1 MQKGTK
7 IFAILLCLTVLFGI
21 ISFSL
26 EVRVGDKAV
35 IADEG
40 IRPAQMTAHDK
51 ELLKKFGLDSNNMA
65 LLSFAAP
72 KEAKGMML
80 DTMILRNGEWEPYTF
95 CGGVSLSDADIE
107 EYGRLYG
114 ELAIIL
120 NTERESQTRLVD
132 ERELEF
138 RMMLGSGTLGVT
150 YANLE
155 NDGSDEY
162 LAQGIVFLDAKRE
175 IVLGEKIPVAM
186 LLSNKESSMPV
197 VSMEHYNAPDE
208 RFDMVDEVIA
218 VTVTFI

>member
-1 MQKGTK
+1 M
-7 IFAILLCLTVLFGI
+7 
-21 ISFSL
+21 
-26 EVRVGDKAV
+26 
-35 IADEG
+35 
-40 IRPAQMTAHDK
+40 
-51 ELLKKFGLDSNNMA
+51 
-65 LLSFAAP
+65 
-72 KEAKGMML
+72 
-80 DTMILRNGEWEPYTF
+80 
-95 CGGVSLSDADIE
+95 
-107 EYGRLYG
+107 
-114 ELAIIL
+114 
-120 NTERESQTRLVD
+120 LVD

-186 LLSNKESSMPV
+186 LLSNKESRMPV
-197 VSMEHYNAPDE
+197 VSTELYNAPDE

>member
-7 IFAILLCLTVLFGI
+7 IFAILFCLTVLFGI

-26 EVRVGDKAV
+26 EVRIGDNAV
-35 IADEG
+35 IANEG

-51 ELLKKFGLDSNNMA
+51 ELLKKFGLDSNNMT

-120 NTERESQTRLVD
+120 NTERDSQTRLVD

-155 NDGSDEY
+155 NEDSDEY
-162 LAQGIVFLDAKRE
+162 LAQGIVFLDTERE

-186 LLSNKESSMPV
+186 LLSNKESRMPV
-197 VSMEHYNAPDE
+197 VSVELYNAPDE

>member
-7 IFAILLCLTVLFGI
+7 IFAILFCLTVLFGI

-26 EVRVGDKAV
+26 EVRIGDNAV

-51 ELLKKFGLDSNNMA
+51 ELLKKFGLDSNNMT

-120 NTERESQTRLVD
+120 NTERDSQTRLVD

-155 NDGSDEY
+155 NEDSDEY
-162 LAQGIVFLDAKRE
+162 LAQGIVFLDAERE

-186 LLSNKESSMPV
+186 LLSNKESRMPV
-197 VSMEHYNAPDE
+197 VSTELYNAPDE

-218 VTVTFI
+218 VTVSFI

>member
-26 EVRVGDKAV
+26 EVRIGDNAV

-51 ELLKKFGLDSNNMA
+51 ELLKKFGLDSNNMT

-107 EYGRLYG
+107 EHGRLYG

-120 NTERESQTRLVD
+120 NTERDSQTMLVD

-155 NDGSDEY
+155 NEDSDKY
-162 LAQGIVFLDAKRE
+162 LAQGIVFLDTERE

-197 VSMEHYNAPDE
+197 VSTELYNAPDE

>member
-26 EVRVGDKAV
+26 EVRIGDNAV

-51 ELLKKFGLDSNNMA
+51 ELLKKFGLDSNNMT

-107 EYGRLYG
+107 EHGRLYG

-120 NTERESQTRLVD
+120 NTERDSQTMLVD

-155 NDGSDEY
+155 NEDSDEY
-162 LAQGIVFLDAKRE
+162 LAQGIVFLDTERE

-197 VSMEHYNAPDE
+197 VSTELYNAPDE

>member
-1 MQKGTK
+1 MQRGTK

-26 EVRVGDKAV
+26 EVRVGDKTV

-51 ELLKKFGLDSNNMA
+51 ELLKKFGLDSNNMT

-120 NTERESQTRLVD
+120 NTERESQTMLVD

-155 NDGSDEY
+155 NEDSDEY
-162 LAQGIVFLDAKRE
+162 LAQGIVFLDAERE

-197 VSMEHYNAPDE
+197 VSTELYNAPDE

>member
-7 IFAILLCLTVLFGI
+7 IFAILFCLTVLFGI

-26 EVRVGDKAV
+26 EVRIGDNAV
-35 IADEG
+35 IANEG

-51 ELLKKFGLDSNNMA
+51 ELLKKFGLDSNNMT

-120 NTERESQTRLVD
+120 NTERDSQTRLVD

-155 NDGSDEY
+155 NEDSDEY
-162 LAQGIVFLDAKRE
+162 LAQGIVFLDTERE

-186 LLSNKESSMPV
+186 LLSNKESRMPV

>member
-26 EVRVGDKAV
+26 EVRIGDNAV

-51 ELLKKFGLDSNNMA
+51 ELLKKFGLDSNNMT

-120 NTERESQTRLVD
+120 NTERDSQTRLVD

-155 NDGSDEY
+155 NEDSDEY
-162 LAQGIVFLDAKRE
+162 LAQGIVFLDTERE

-197 VSMEHYNAPDE
+197 VSVELYNAPDE

>member
-26 EVRVGDKAV
+26 EVRIGDNAV

-51 ELLKKFGLDSNNMA
+51 ELLKKFGLDSNNMT

-120 NTERESQTRLVD
+120 NTERDSQTRLVD

-155 NDGSDEY
+155 NEDSDEY
-162 LAQGIVFLDAKRE
+162 LAQGIVFLDAERE

-186 LLSNKESSMPV
+186 LLSNKESRMPV
-197 VSMEHYNAPDE
+197 VSTELYNAPDE

-218 VTVTFI
+218 VTVSFI